1 MAQDRKTIDDITR
14 TLETIAGTE
23 RFPLRDDTGDA
34 KAVMSTFLTYV
45 LNNVS
50 VSNVGVIPVGGLTFY
65 AGERADTPTLGD
77 NFADQDGSVINDA
90 ESPYNGERNYNF
102 NGGDVVLTLTWTA
115 DAGGAYA
122 TVSADDLYALNE
134 GDDVTGSGIAAD
146 TKITDITGTTVTIS
160 DVSASGSI
168 STTFTNDGL
177 AVYGGSG
184 GSQADQ
190 MQGHWHTYRYG
201 RRDGGSTSGYDAMKQ
216 DYSVNNTI
224 AKDRV
229 IGIISDGTNGTPRT
243 GTRTR
248 SHARILKVAMRIK

>member
-14 TLETIAGTE
+14 TLATIAGTE

-45 LNNVS
+45 LNN

-190 MQGHWHTYRYG
+190 MQGHKHTSEIHSG
-201 RRDGGSTSGYDAMKQ
+201 TTSGAGNSYMVTAVTYWSTPTNKAV
-216 DYSVNNTI
+216 YVLNPST
-224 AKDRV
+224 
-229 IGIISDGTNGTPRT
+229 DGTNGIPRT